1 MTIHLNLTLTDLI
14 GVALLALFIA
24 FGFIVLLPLVAERLK
39 AHKVK
44 ATTGVMIV
52 LAIAAT
58 TLLLGCGPT
67 PTKNMEIDTS
77 NSTVSI
83 RRIAVFEDDLSY
95 GGKRGIYIIKD
106 HATNKEFIG
115 VSGIGISDIG
125 QHPVS
130 SGKVTVM
137 VRDER

>member
-1 MTIHLNLTLTDLI
+1 MSKWMSILVITTSI
-14 GVALLALFIA
+14 LLF
-24 FGFIVLLPLVAERLK
+24 
-39 AHKVK
+39 
-44 ATTGVMIV
+44 
-52 LAIAAT
+52 
-58 TLLLGCGPT
+58 GCGPT

-83 RRIAVFEDDLSY
+83 RRIAVFEDDLAY

-125 QHPVS
+125 QHPIS
-130 SGKVTVM
+130 NGKTTIM